1 VPYGQRQQHERLLA
15 RHSCSRSALALPNRL
30 ATLAPSRPVARVP
43 TAEAQSVKSLS
54 PLGLGARRQMMSGHH
69 SWPPHRRALLTVVS
83 FLCSALTR
91 DKHDVYLDLEE
102 SCYSTSTMST
112 STWTP
117 QGVLLSQPQIHDHRL
132 DNRTGQTDNNQHSA
146 QQLYDFVICRLICL
160 IYLVKNMFYMIL

>member
-69 SWPPHRRALLTVVS
+69 SWPPSPSCLADCCLLPLFCADT
-83 FLCSALTR
+83 LT
-91 DKHDVYLDLEE
+91 
-102 SCYSTSTMST
+102 STTSTSTSRSHATPRARCLPRPGLLKESCCLNLRST
-112 STWTP
+112 TI
-117 QGVLLSQPQIHDHRL
+117 G
-132 DNRTGQTDNNQHSA
+132 
-146 QQLYDFVICRLICL
+146 
-160 IYLVKNMFYMIL
+160 